1 MPSLP
6 TACPVKRGSS
16 AGLAP
21 AWCQLAG
28 CPHPRYFEEI
38 FNASGN
44 LELVRK
50 YGDWFTYDKNPR
62 AQIFRRNQ
70 TLVHDLDSMIRL
82 MRCVLGTPKSGC
94 STKEFSVIHGFF
106 PCLHRGCLLALL
118 QVQQLPA
125 GPTVVVQGL

>member
-1 MPSLP
+1 M
-6 TACPVKRGSS
+6 
-16 AGLAP
+16 
-21 AWCQLAG
+21 
-28 CPHPRYFEEI
+28 
-38 FNASGN
+38 
-44 LELVRK
+44 RK